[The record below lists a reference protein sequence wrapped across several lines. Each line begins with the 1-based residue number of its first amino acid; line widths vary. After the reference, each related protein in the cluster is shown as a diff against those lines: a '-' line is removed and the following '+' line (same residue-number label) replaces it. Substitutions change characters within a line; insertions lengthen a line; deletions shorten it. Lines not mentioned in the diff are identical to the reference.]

1 MAMKFDPTVNLG
13 AVLQVLTVGGVAMA
27 YVLGVKSE
35 VSSLTRDVQR
45 VNERLTA
52 EVGNLSTAIK
62 SLSDTLSPFS
72 RMMERMD
79 QMDRRIT
86 STEAR
91 NDAQEERLGRLGE
104 SVIELRATI
113 EPIVRASQQN
123 LPGAPGVRR

>member
-62 SLSDTLSPFS
+62 SRSDTLSPCS

-91 NDAQEERLGRLGE
+91 NDAQEERLGRLCE